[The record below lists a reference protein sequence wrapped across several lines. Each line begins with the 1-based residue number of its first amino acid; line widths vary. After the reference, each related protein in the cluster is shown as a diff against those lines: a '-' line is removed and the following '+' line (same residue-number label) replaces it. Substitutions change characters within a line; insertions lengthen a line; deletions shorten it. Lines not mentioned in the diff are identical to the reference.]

1 MEYKG
6 ERMPVV
12 PYLNQIEP
20 SEEAVI
26 WRFINLRKFRDLM
39 ASEELYFRRA
49 DLLFD
54 KTEGLPL
61 EQYTRRV
68 LDPYDI
74 NDGVSLNNHPGFF
87 AQNREFYYVTCWQL
101 YGGETL
107 NMWEQYGHDGVAVC
121 SRYGLLKSA
130 MDGLP
135 DEAHVGLVRYG
146 TAHLENTFNALEFIT
161 AKQLQYSEERE
172 VRAWLTSI
180 DPLAGGNWQSDLNG
194 FPHPMA
200 LDLNPRHSWVPDC
213 QRRRID
219 LRALLTDIV
228 ISPWAEGE
236 AVEEIKLWVSLK
248 GFPNDLKY
256 SELISDQAPTLE
268 KFRAARH
275 LVSSRMPEPEFT
287 EKRLLTKEE
296 LGPLFRARRK

>member
-1 MEYKG
+1 
-6 ERMPVV
+6 MPVV

-20 SEEAVI
+20 SEDAVI
-26 WRFINLRKFRDLM
+26 WRFIDLRKFRDLM

-54 KTEGLPL
+54 KTEELPL
-61 EQYTRRV
+61 EQCTRRK

-74 NDGVSLNNHPGFF
+74 NDGVSSNNHSGFG

-107 NMWEQYGHDGVAVC
+107 NMWEQSGPDGVAVC

-130 MDGLP
+130 IDGLP
-135 DEAHVGLVRYG
+135 DEAHAGLVRYG

-180 DPLAGGNWQSDLNG
+180 ESSAGGNWHSELNG

-200 LDLNPRHSWVPDC
+200 LDVSPRHSWVPEC
-213 QRRRID
+213 KRRRID
-219 LRALLTDIV
+219 LRALLTDVV
-228 ISPWAEGE
+228 ISPWAGWE

-248 GFPNDLKY
+248 GFPISLKY
-256 SELISDQAPTLE
+256 SELTSEQAPTLE
-268 KFRAARH
+268 QFRAARH
-275 LVSSRMPEPEFT
+275 SGSTRH
-287 EKRLLTKEE
+287 
-296 LGPLFRARRK
+296 A

>member
-1 MEYKG
+1 
-6 ERMPVV
+6 MPVV

-20 SEEAVI
+20 SEDAVI
-26 WRFINLRKFRDLM
+26 WRFIDLRKFRDLM
-39 ASEELYFRRA
+39 ASEELYFRRT

-61 EQYTRRV
+61 DQYARRV
-68 LDPYDI
+68 LGLDPYGI
-74 NDGVSLNNHPGFF
+74 NDCVSPNNHLGFF
-87 AQNREFYYVTCWQL
+87 AQNREFYYITCWQL
-101 YGGETL
+101 YGEETL
-107 NMWEQYGHDGVAVC
+107 DMWEQYGHDGVAVC

-172 VRAWLTSI
+172 VWAWLTSI
-180 DPLAGGNWQSDLNG
+180 DPLAGGDRHSDLNG

-200 LDLNPRHSWVPDC
+200 LDVNPRHSWVPEC
-213 QRRRID
+213 KRRRID
-219 LRALLTDIV
+219 LHSLLTDIV

-236 AVEEIKLWVSLK
+236 AVEEIKLWVGLK
-248 GFPNDLKY
+248 GFPDSLKH
-256 SELISDQAPTLE
+256 SELASVQAPTLE
-268 KFRAARH
+268 QFRAARH
-275 LVSSRMPEPEFT
+275 LASSRMPEPEFT

-296 LGPLFRARRK
+296 LGPFFKARRK